1 MLREIIKDIEDV
13 DGDYNH
19 QEYALYLLL
28 LVNLE
33 LLK

>member
-13 DGDYNH
+13 DGDYN